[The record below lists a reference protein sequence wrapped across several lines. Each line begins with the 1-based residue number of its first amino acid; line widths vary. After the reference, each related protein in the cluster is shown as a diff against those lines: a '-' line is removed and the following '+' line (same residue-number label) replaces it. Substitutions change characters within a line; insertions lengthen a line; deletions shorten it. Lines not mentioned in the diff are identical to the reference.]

1 MRGGRRVENHPI
13 HKISM
18 PELDLILAS
27 VQPLLRGTS
36 QEPFQVPVIFAKFS
50 LKRLTCKPAACL
62 AKATMENITT
72 RTCPVGEATEGK
84 EG

>member
-1 MRGGRRVENHPI
+1 
-13 HKISM
+13 M

-36 QEPFQVPVIFAKFS
+36 QEPFPIPVIFAKFS
-50 LKRLTCKPAACL
+50 LKRPTCKLATCL

-72 RTCPVGEATEGK
+72 PTCLVGESTEAK